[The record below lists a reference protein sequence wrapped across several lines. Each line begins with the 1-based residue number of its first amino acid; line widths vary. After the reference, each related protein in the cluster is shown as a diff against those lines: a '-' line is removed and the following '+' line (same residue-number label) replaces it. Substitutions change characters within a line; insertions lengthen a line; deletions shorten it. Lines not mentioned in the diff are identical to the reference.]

1 MDFSTPRSTLKLY
14 RSGFEGSVCDPEDVR
29 KLLGELPMPIFGAA
43 AYELRHSGEGKVS
56 LPFKALVIASF
67 SSFVD
72 RVGYLANSF
81 CLDLLL
87 YRA

>member
-56 LPFKALVIASF
+56 LPFKALINF
-67 SSFVD
+67 D
-72 RVGYLANSF
+72 
-81 CLDLLL
+81 
-87 YRA
+87 